1 MTEPIDAYDEGQQ
14 AFYNDSEGDGYT
26 ENPYPVTDPDHDKWS
41 DGYLDADTY
50 ESGDREV
57 DND

>member
-1 MTEPIDAYDEGQQ
+1 MIEPIDAYDEGQQ
-14 AFYNDSEGDGYT
+14 AFYNEKEFYT
-26 ENPYPVTDPDHDKWS
+26 TVNPYPITDPDHDKWQS
-41 DGYLDADTY
+41 GYMDADTY